1 MGKLTRVCVSNPS
14 CESGRVFLSS
24 LFGFGSGGNSHSVA
38 SFWALV
44 FSMNIL
50 GLKLDCFWAMWQE
63 PLPPCSGLKS
73 LLIGRTSKG
82 KEPATYHHIEITR
95 LHIHIS
101 MWYCHVYTCMYIHLT
116 IIYHLHIYIYIQ
128 LYPYMYSV
136 YTYMCIYVLI
146 TYGIPFVR
154 IQVPRWS
161 SNFAKP
167 SPTWRS
173 WTRVWI
179 PGADTRRL
187 RPMIHMGV
195 LPSTSIDGR
204 SYIGLSTQKNRG
216 FTTKPI

>member
-1 MGKLTRVCVSNPS
+1 MGKLTRVWVSNPS

-63 PLPPCSGLKS
+63 PLPPCSRLKS

-116 IIYHLHIYIYIQ
+116 IIYHLHIYIYISNYIHICIVYIHICAYMFWSPMGYHLFGSRCPGGARTLQSLRQ
-128 LYPYMYSV
+128 LGAAGPGSGSPAPILGD
-136 YTYMCIYVLI
+136 C
-146 TYGIPFVR
+146 G
-154 IQVPRWS
+154 RWS
-161 SNFAKP
+161 TWGFYHQHP
-167 SPTWRS
+167 SM
-173 WTRVWI
+173 V
-179 PGADTRRL
+179 D
-187 RPMIHMGV
+187 
-195 LPSTSIDGR
+195 
-204 SYIGLSTQKNRG
+204 
-216 FTTKPI
+216 PI